1 MKNAKRIILITI
13 AFWFLGMGKLTAQES
28 SSKMVIIRAVEFTA
42 GSNSGYTVTDPEG
55 NTSSVTL
62 EKGFDLAGTNAALIK
77 KELEKWKQEG
87 YEITHLSVS
96 GENIFHT
103 TIILEK

>member
-1 MKNAKRIILITI
+1 MKNLKLIVLTTI
-13 AFWFLGMGKLTAQES
+13 AVLFLRVGNLVAQES
-28 SSKMVIIRAVEFTA
+28 SSKTVIIRAVEFTM
-42 GSNSGYTVTDPEG
+42 GNNSGYTVTNPEG

-62 EKGFDLAGTNAALIK
+62 ERGFDLNGNNAALIK
-77 KELEKWKQEG
+77 KEIEKWKLEG